1 MVSNRQKKDYQPP
14 EVLEEL
20 ELEVRAGSRDII
32 PDFELEFSDDVF
44 E

>member
-1 MVSNRQKKDYQPP
+1 MVLKKQKKEYQPP

-20 ELEVRAGSRDII
+20 ELEVRAGSQDII
-32 PDFELEFSDDVF
+32 PNFDFEFSDDVF